1 MSAGAGRERPG
12 SKKQRF
18 LIKILSKSIDFECRG
33 WPGADKDQKKQRFLV
48 MYSFI
53 ILIISSIVNLDPS
66 FIMLIIS
73 SIVNMDPSFIILIIF
88 GAQFYYTNY
97 YSLLRW
103 YPWDIRWPE
112 SVLGVFFHT

>member
-1 MSAGAGRERPG
+1 MYRI
-12 SKKQRF
+12 
-18 LIKILSKSIDFECRG
+18 LIQILLKSIDFECRG

-66 FIMLIIS
+66 FI
-73 SIVNMDPSFIILIIF
+73 ILIIF

-97 YSLLRW
+97 YSSLRW

-112 SVLGVFFHT
+112 SVLGAFFRTGERFFAYPEMRFCVQ